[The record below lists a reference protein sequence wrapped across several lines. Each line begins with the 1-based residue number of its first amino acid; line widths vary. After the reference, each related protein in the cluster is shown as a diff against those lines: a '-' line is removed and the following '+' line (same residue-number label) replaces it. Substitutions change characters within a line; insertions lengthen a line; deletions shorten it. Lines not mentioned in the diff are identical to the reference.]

1 VTGMEQEVTID
12 GHRLRFRTWTHGEKK
27 RAFSKAVKIDPETGK
42 PEIDPW
48 ILNDEM
54 LVASLV
60 EWDLKD
66 KDGHMLPITV
76 KTLESLDEAE
86 YGDLLNKMIRFAQ
99 ELNRVSEAERK
110 KS

>member
-1 VTGMEQEVTID
+1 MEREVTID
-12 GHRLRFRTWTHGEKK
+12 GHRLKFRTWTHGEKN
-27 RAFSKAVKIDPETGK
+27 RAFSKAVKIDPGTGT

-48 ILNDEM
+48 LLNDEM
-54 LVASLV
+54 LAASLV

-66 KDGHMLPITV
+66 ENGRALPISV
-76 KTLESLDEAE
+76 EVLQSLDEAE
-86 YGDLLNKMIRFAQ
+86 HGDLLNKMTRFAQ

>member
-1 VTGMEQEVTID
+1 MEEEVTMD

-27 RAFSKAVKIDPETGK
+27 RAFSKAVKINPETGK

-54 LVASLV
+54 LAASLT

-66 KDGHMLPITV
+66 KNGRVLPITV
-76 KTLESLDEAE
+76 ETLEALDEAE
-86 YGDLLNKMIRFAQ
+86 YGDLINEMIRFAQ
-99 ELNRVSEAERK
+99 ELNRVSESERK

>member
-1 VTGMEQEVTID
+1 MEQEVTID